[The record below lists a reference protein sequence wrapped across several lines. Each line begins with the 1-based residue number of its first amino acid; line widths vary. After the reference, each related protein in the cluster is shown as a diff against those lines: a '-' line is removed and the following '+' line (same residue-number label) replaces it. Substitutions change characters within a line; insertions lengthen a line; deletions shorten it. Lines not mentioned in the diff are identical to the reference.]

1 MLIVDIQSKINQEES
16 GMKVFFRKYQN
27 VLETVFLLILL
38 AGGFIWKY
46 AEYKMQLTQQEIS
59 ATLKTISQRTT

>member
-1 MLIVDIQSKINQEES
+1 MLIVDIKSKINQEES

-38 AGGFIWKY
+38 AGGFIWKDR
-46 AEYKMQLTQQEIS
+46 KSMQNIKCS
-59 ATLKTISQRTT
+59 